1 MLTQAL
7 KAISLIFWRDD
18 MSRVLRSMT
27 YRLIRN
33 KLVWIILAA
42 LVVLEVLMLF
52 GYAGCFVNHTTY
64 SRHDHDGG
72 TVVSEY
78 AEFEKED
85 PLLINKLTQNIYIGK
100 YDFVPGQVNNFEV
113 SLDNCSQVSEL
124 LTLVLILI
132 FAADSVFIMA
142 YFGELFSDGAIRNMV
157 AIKTNKMIIYL
168 ASLFINAV
176 VCLVMYILVFAALAV
191 SILIAGF
198 YPIIYGPAMVAAVLV
213 GLLVTVAVT
222 SFFIFVL
229 FIDHNPLLSFILCGL
244 ILALSVMSF
253 ELATSTMVFEQKY
266 NPDEVKLENFF
277 KNGGYKISGEGEWY
291 LPVND
296 FNLGRVYY
304 PADDETVEFFSDELN
319 TYYPNENELAISRA
333 LYRAN
338 IMNYPFEIQM
348 FFVYPMYR
356 DGLLLRYAAFSVG
369 YLVILL
375 AGGCY
380 AVSKR
385 NFN

>member
-113 SLDNCSQVSEL
+113 SLYNCSQVSEL

>member
-1 MLTQAL
+1 MQTQAL

-72 TVVSEY
+72 TIVSEY

-157 AIKTNKMIIYL
+157 AIKTNKMIIYI

-356 DGLLLRYAAFSVG
+356 DGLLLRYAAFSLG

>member
-1 MLTQAL
+1 
-7 KAISLIFWRDD
+7 

-124 LTLVLILI
+124 LALILILI

-356 DGLLLRYAAFSVG
+356 DGLLLRYAAFSLG

>member
-1 MLTQAL
+1 
-7 KAISLIFWRDD
+7 

-100 YDFVPGQVNNFEV
+100 YDFVPGQVNYFEV
-113 SLDNCSQVSEL
+113 SLDNCSQVNEL
-124 LTLVLILI
+124 LALVLILL